1 MKLLED
7 VFSENSFC
15 EVDKFEYVSGSAIT
29 LYIRLK
35 QVKTKTCGD
44 CDCDGLRYLPK
55 VTPTPTLSLKFGSI
69 EDERVITKSAT
80 MAYPNDDRSIWKVDI
95 LPTDTISGMLSGTL
109 TEGSKVTQIPLQ
121 GRLMVSSGD
130 GSDTFC

>member
-1 MKLLED
+1 MKQ
-7 VFSENSFC
+7 FPGFFIQKKPS
-15 EVDKFEYVSGSAIT
+15 
-29 LYIRLK
+29 RLNWA
-35 QVKTKTCGD
+35 
-44 CDCDGLRYLPK
+44 
-55 VTPTPTLSLKFGSI
+55 FF
-69 EDERVITKSAT
+69 ITKSAT